1 MPGGR
6 ATTWPARRG
15 VSSTAPSR
23 GQSSSVAVPSR
34 MTKTSSSAEW
44 QCGTQPAVARRD
56 RLPVE
61 AGEHRALARR
71 EGRGGH
77 QTLVLLV
84 LDLVDVDDVRGPRR
98 RLADRERLDGRLD
111 VPRVVVAALDPG
123 PAEPDRPRARQPAE
137 LRRMARA
144 EDEELEPVGA
154 GDERV
159 LHLVRAVD
167 DAVERPHLVH
177 VSVLPREPGAGE
189 DEVEL
194 LRRAVRVRR
203 GRQLA
208 RLDADA
214 VHADA
219 ARPRCVAEPLP
230 GRVHL
235 ALRAAVRLDLVP
247 VRDPHRRAV

>member
-1 MPGGR
+1 MGDPRGRRARDDVARPQRRLLDVALAAPQLERRRALEDDEDLLLGG
-6 ATTWPARRG
+6 
-15 VSSTAPSR
+15 
-23 GQSSSVAVPSR
+23 VAVR
-34 MTKTSSSAEW
+34 DA
-44 QCGTQPAVARRD
+44 PAVARRD

-61 AGEHRALARR
+61 PCADRSLARR
-71 EGRGGH
+71 EGRGRH

-98 RLADRERLDGRLD
+98 RLADCERLEGRLD
-111 VPRVVVAALDPG
+111 VPRIVVAAFDPG

-144 EDEELEPVGA
+144 EDEELEPVRP

-194 LRRAVRVRR
+194 LRRAVRVGRR
-203 GRQLA
+203 RQLA
-208 RLDADA
+208 RLDADT
-214 VHADA
+214 VHAD
-219 ARPRCVAEPLP
+219 
-230 GRVHL
+230 
-235 ALRAAVRLDLVP
+235 
-247 VRDPHRRAV
+247 